1 MLEVRKWNRFLATDN
16 QQITPYSQPE
26 YGIFYAKNTKDAQ
39 LNICGCSVEHKK
51 EVQLNITSCLT
62 ELLLVFVRILVQ
74 KKPLFQFH
82 FLKFQV
88 SIQQNFEFIVVSVN
102 PIFGSVS

>member
-1 MLEVRKWNRFLATDN
+1 MPEAQKWNRFLDADN

-39 LNICGCSVEHKK
+39 LNICGCSVEYKK

-62 ELLLVFVRILVQ
+62 ELILEFVLILIQ
-74 KKPLFQFH
+74 KSCLFQLQ
-82 FLKFQV
+82 FLEFQV
-88 SIQQNFEFIVVSVN
+88 SIQQSL
-102 PIFGSVS
+102 